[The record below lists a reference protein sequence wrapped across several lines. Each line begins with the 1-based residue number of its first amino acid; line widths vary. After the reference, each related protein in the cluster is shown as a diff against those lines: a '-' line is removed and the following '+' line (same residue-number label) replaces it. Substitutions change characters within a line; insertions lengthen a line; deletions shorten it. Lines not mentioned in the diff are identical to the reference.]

1 MGLSG
6 KASDVEGKRH
16 LVAALRMLAEWGFG
30 FIIIFDADAA
40 TNPDVRAAER
50 KLARQLAKFNVPV
63 RSITGDWDAGP
74 NGEFKGM
81 DDFIQHKG
89 IEEFRAILAKAK
101 LFEEKDNEG
110 NNETPKRKPPTPK
123 QTARQL
129 AEDYG
134 HLWKFDNETKT
145 WRIWNGHHWEPTD
158 DGNVETLVKKTID
171 ARGIEYK

>member
-40 TNPDVRAAER
+40 TNEDVRAAER

-81 DDFIQHKG
+81 DDFIQHKR
-89 IEEFRAILAKAK
+89 IEEFRAILSKAK
-101 LFEEKDNEG
+101 LRRNI
-110 NNETPKRKPPTPK
+110 
-123 QTARQL
+123 QQQASQL
-129 AEDYG
+129 AK
-134 HLWKFDNETKT
+134 LQKFIGANLLGNLSISSGDSMQRST
-145 WRIWNGHHWEPTD
+145 TD
-158 DGNVETLVKKTID
+158 CGKLQQRNQFASLSTAI
-171 ARGIEYK
+171 